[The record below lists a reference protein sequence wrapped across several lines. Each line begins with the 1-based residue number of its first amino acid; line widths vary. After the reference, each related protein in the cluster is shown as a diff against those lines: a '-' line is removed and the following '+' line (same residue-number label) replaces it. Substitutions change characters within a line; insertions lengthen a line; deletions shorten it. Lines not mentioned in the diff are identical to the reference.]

1 MRTRTRRVRFVN
13 GRTERLYRVYLG
25 VSDAYMLRWV
35 AAVTVPDLVGYSH
48 AEKLTAAIACQ
59 SRVDLPYLNYQPE

>member
-1 MRTRTRRVRFVN
+1 MRTRTRRVRIVN

-48 AEKLTAAIACQ
+48 AEKLTAAIA
-59 SRVDLPYLNYQPE
+59 